1 MVLKLVDFFC
11 LSLICRNEQSN
22 EKIGIFCNHPMLD
35 FLLSL
40 QNNFRM
46 TLVPLTGPASPK
58 VSEMIS
64 ERDAVDRSWPP
75 GRSGNRQPSCFE
87 RSRQRARS
95 VVPSSLGGL
104 LSSKRSRRSFIMA
117 GRAANTRRYHTLES
131 RHETGGMPMMRV
143 PNCRAPSPAPL
154 ACVPNCPTPQ
164 EDQAVGKAVF
174 ILGVGILHAIFSET
188 DRGTRIILRVNYP
201 IFRVIRLHV
210 FCIVIKTWKHA
221 I

>member
-1 MVLKLVDFFC
+1 MVLKLAYLIC

-22 EKIGIFCNHPMLD
+22 EKIAIFGMHHMFD

-95 VVPSSLGGL
+95 VVPSSLGL
-104 LSSKRSRRSFIMA
+104 RFAVVEAVRKIVHH
-117 GRAANTRRYHTLES
+117 GRAGGQYKKISHSGISPRDWRHANDASAEL
-131 RHETGGMPMMRV
+131 
-143 PNCRAPSPAPL
+143 PSPL
-154 ACVPNCPTPQ
+154 SGSSRVRTQQ

-188 DRGTRIILRVNYP
+188 DRGTRMGS
-201 IFRVIRLHV
+201 
-210 FCIVIKTWKHA
+210 
-221 I
+221 

>member
-1 MVLKLVDFFC
+1 MVLKLVDFIC

-75 GRSGNRQPSCFE
+75 RRSGNRQPSCFE

-95 VVPSSLGGL
+95 VVPSSLGL
-104 LSSKRSRRSFIMA
+104 RFAVVEAVRKIVHH
-117 GRAANTRRYHTLES
+117 GRAGGQYKKISHSGISPRDWRHANDASAELPSPLSGSSRVRTQLSNSAGGSSSRESCLYPWGRVSS
-131 RHETGGMPMMRV
+131 RH
-143 PNCRAPSPAPL
+143 
-154 ACVPNCPTPQ
+154 
-164 EDQAVGKAVF
+164 F
-174 ILGVGILHAIFSET
+174 ILKLIEERA
-188 DRGTRIILRVNYP
+188 
-201 IFRVIRLHV
+201 
-210 FCIVIKTWKHA
+210 
-221 I
+221 